1 MGRPII
7 IICIDGFDPD
17 YLEAAEMPNLR
28 EIGRKGFITTGRS
41 MMPSVTNVNNVS
53 IVTASYPA
61 EHGICS
67 NYRWDRDTGEGTYV
81 EAAEYIRSRT
91 MFRRADELGMTS
103 IVVTAKDKLRT
114 LVGVDATM
122 AVSSE
127 RAPDWIASA
136 VGDPP
141 EVYSLEVNGWVVDV
155 GNFLMKQRPVDIAYL
170 TTTDFA
176 MHMNPPD
183 HPDALRHMAILDD
196 AIGRIAA
203 DHPDA
208 AILVTAD
215 HGMNAK
221 TEMVDLKAVLSA
233 RGIES
238 NPVAIIKDRYV
249 LHHSNLGGCMY
260 IYLDPANV
268 REAIEVLRDTSGV
281 DDAITREAAADR
293 FDLRPDGIGDIVAT
307 ASQSVVFGDADEVSI
322 PDGLRSHGSVHERGH
337 TDRRLQRR
345 LRRLRVPGRTATSA
359 DTCSNAFSPDYW
371 MTGYSPNPHAD
382 LT

>member
-1 MGRPII
+1 MDGPTI
-7 IICIDGFDPD
+7 IICIDGFDPE
-17 YLEAAEMPNLR
+17 YLEAADMPNLR
-28 EIGRKGFITTGRS
+28 DIGRKGFLTTGKS

-53 IVTASYPA
+53 LVTASYPS

-67 NYRWDRDTGEGTYV
+67 NYRWDRETGEGFYV
-81 EAAEYIRSRT
+81 EAAEYIRSQT

-127 RAPDWIASA
+127 RAPDWIAAA

-141 EVYSLEVNGWVVDV
+141 EIYSLEVNGWVIDV
-155 GNFLMKQRPVDIAYL
+155 GNFLMKERPVDIAYL

-196 AIGRIAA
+196 AIGRLAA

-221 TEMVDLKAVLSA
+221 TELVDLKAVLSA

-260 IYLDPANV
+260 VYLEPARV
-268 REAIEVLRDTSGV
+268 PEAIEVLRDTPGV
-281 DDAITREAAADR
+281 DDAMTREEAAAG
-293 FDLRPDGIGDIVAT
+293 FDLRPDSIGDIVVT
-307 ASQSVVFGDADEVSI
+307 AGAHVVFGDADEVSL
-322 PDGLRSHGSVHERGH
+322 PEGLRSHGSVHERDIPIVGYNG
-337 TDRRLQRR
+337 DFEGFEFRENRDAGRYVFE
-345 LRRLRVPGRTATSA
+345 RVLA
-359 DTCSNAFSPDYW
+359 
-371 MTGYSPNPHAD
+371 
-382 LT
+382 

>member
-1 MGRPII
+1 MSRPII
-7 IICIDGFDPD
+7 IICIDGFDPE
-17 YLEAAEMPNLR
+17 YLEAAGMPNLR
-28 EIGRKGFITTGRS
+28 DIGRKGFMTTGRS

-53 IVTASYPA
+53 IVTASYPS

-67 NYRWDRDTGEGTYV
+67 NYRWVRETGEGFYL
-81 EAAEYIRSRT
+81 ESADNILSRT
-91 MFRRADELGMTS
+91 MFRRAGELGLTS

-122 AVSSE
+122 SISSE
-127 RAPDWIASA
+127 RAPEWITVA
-136 VGDPP
+136 VGPAP
-141 EVYSLEVNGWVVDV
+141 EVYSLEVNGWVIDV
-155 GNFLMKQRPVDIAYL
+155 GNFIMKQRPVDIAYL

-183 HPDALRHMAILDD
+183 HPEAIRHMVILDD
-196 AIGRIAA
+196 AIGRLAA

-208 AILVTAD
+208 AILITAD

-221 TEMVDLKAVLSA
+221 TEMVDLKAILSA

-268 REAIEVLRDTSGV
+268 GEAIAVLRDTPGV
-281 DDAITREAAADR
+281 DDAMIREAAAAR
-293 FDLRPDGIGDIVAT
+293 FDLRPDAIGDIVAT
-307 ASQSVVFGDADEVSI
+307 ASPEVVFGDAAEVSI
-322 PDGLRSHGSVHERGH
+322 PDGLRSHGSSHERDIPIVGYNG
-337 TDRRLQRR
+337 DFDGFEFRENRDAGRYVFE
-345 LRRLRVPGRTATSA
+345 RVLA
-359 DTCSNAFSPDYW
+359 
-371 MTGYSPNPHAD
+371 
-382 LT
+382 

>member
-28 EIGRKGFITTGRS
+28 EIGRKGFMTIGKS

-53 IVTASYPA
+53 VVTACYPA

-67 NYRWDRDTGEGTYV
+67 NYRWDRETGEGTYV

-91 MFRRADELGMTS
+91 MFRRADELGMNS

-208 AILVTAD
+208 GILVTAD
-215 HGMNAK
+215 HGMNQK
-221 TEMVDLKAVLSA
+221 TKMVDLKAVLAA
-233 RGIES
+233 RGIQS

-268 REAIEVLRDTSGV
+268 PEAIEILRDTPGV
-281 DDAITREAAADR
+281 DGAMTREAAAER
-293 FDLRPDGIGDIVAT
+293 FDLRPDAIGDIVAT
-307 ASQSVVFGDADEVSI
+307 ASQAVVFGDAAEVSI
-322 PDGLRSHGSVHERGH
+322 PDGLRSHGSVHERDIPIVGYNG
-337 TDRRLQRR
+337 DFDGFEFRENRD
-345 LRRLRVPGRTATSA
+345 VGRYVFERIL
-359 DTCSNAFSPDYW
+359 D
-371 MTGYSPNPHAD
+371 
-382 LT
+382 

>member
-1 MGRPII
+1 MPRPII

-28 EIGRKGFITTGRS
+28 EIGRKGFMTTGRS

-67 NYRWDRDTGEGTYV
+67 NYRWDRETGEGFYM
-81 EAAEYIRSRT
+81 ESAENIRSLT

-114 LVGVDATM
+114 LVGVDATTP
-122 AVSSE
+122 VSSE
-127 RAPDWIASA
+127 RAPDWITAA

-141 EVYSLEVNGWVVDV
+141 EVYSLEVNGWVIDV

-183 HPDALRHMAILDD
+183 HPDAIRHMAILDD

-208 AILVTAD
+208 TILITAD
-215 HGMNAK
+215 HGMNQK
-221 TEMVDLKAVLSA
+221 TEMVDLKAILSG

-249 LHHSNLGGCMY
+249 LHHSKPGRVHVHLPRSGERQRSNRNPPRHARSRRRDDERGG
-260 IYLDPANV
+260 
-268 REAIEVLRDTSGV
+268 SGT
-281 DDAITREAAADR
+281 IR
-293 FDLRPDGIGDIVAT
+293 
-307 ASQSVVFGDADEVSI
+307 SQAGRYRRYRG
-322 PDGLRSHGSVHERGH
+322 DGLSAGRFRRCRRGLDSRRPSVPRLRSRARH
-337 TDRRLQRR
+337 TDRRVQRR
-345 LRRLRVPGRTATSA
+345 FRRLRVSGEPRRRPLP
-359 DTCSNAFSPDYW
+359 CSNACSGDPIEAL
-371 MTGYSPNPHAD
+371 SH
-382 LT
+382 

>member
-7 IICIDGFDPD
+7 IICIDGFDPE
-17 YLEAAEMPNLR
+17 YLEASDMPNLR
-28 EIGRKGFITTGRS
+28 DIGRKGFVTTGKS

-53 IVTASYPA
+53 LVTARHPS

-67 NYRWDRDTGEGTYV
+67 NYRWDRETGEGTYV
-81 EAAEYIRSRT
+81 ESAEYIRSRT
-91 MFRRADELGMTS
+91 MFRRADEIGMTS

-141 EVYSLEVNGWVVDV
+141 EVYSLEVNGWVIDV
-155 GNFLMKQRPVDIAYL
+155 GNFLMKERPVDIAYL

-176 MHMNPPD
+176 MHMNAPD
-183 HPDALRHMAILDD
+183 HPDAIRHMAILDD
-196 AIGRIAA
+196 AIGRLAA
-203 DHPDA
+203 NHPDA
-208 AILVTAD
+208 SILVTAD

-221 TEMVDLKAVLSA
+221 SEMVDLKAVLSA

-260 IYLDPANV
+260 VYLDPANV
-268 REAIEVLRDTSGV
+268 SEATEVLRETPGV
-281 DDAITREAAADR
+281 DDALTREEAAAR
-293 FDLRPDGIGDIVAT
+293 FDLSPELIGDIVVT
-307 ASQSVVFGDADEVSI
+307 ADPHVVFGDADEVSL
-322 PDGLRSHGSVHERGH
+322 PDGLRSHGSVHERDVPIVGYNG
-337 TDRRLQRR
+337 DFDGFEFRENRDAGRYVFE
-345 LRRLRVPGRTATSA
+345 RVLA
-359 DTCSNAFSPDYW
+359 
-371 MTGYSPNPHAD
+371 
-382 LT
+382 

>member
-7 IICIDGFDPD
+7 IICIDGFDPE
-17 YLEAAEMPNLR
+17 YLEAADMPNLR
-28 EIGRKGFITTGRS
+28 EIGRKGFMTTGRS

-91 MFRRADELGMTS
+91 MFRRADGLGMTS

-127 RAPDWIASA
+127 RAPDWIAAA

-141 EVYSLEVNGWVVDV
+141 EVYSLEVNGWVIDV

-183 HPDALRHMAILDD
+183 HPDAIRHMAILDD
-196 AIGRIAA
+196 AIGHLAA

-208 AILVTAD
+208 GILVTAD
-215 HGMNAK
+215 HGMNQK
-221 TEMVDLKAVLSA
+221 TKMVDLKAVLAA

-268 REAIEVLRDTSGV
+268 REAIEILRDTPGV
-281 DDAITREAAADR
+281 DGAMTREAAAER
-293 FDLRPDGIGDIVAT
+293 FDLRPDAIGDIVAT
-307 ASQSVVFGDADEVSI
+307 ATQPVVFGDAAEVSI
-322 PDGLRSHGSVHERGH
+322 PDGLRSHGSVHERDIPIVGYNG
-337 TDRRLQRR
+337 DFEGFEFRENRDVGRYVFE
-345 LRRLRVPGRTATSA
+345 RVLGRS
-359 DTCSNAFSPDYW
+359 D
-371 MTGYSPNPHAD
+371 
-382 LT
+382 

>member
-1 MGRPII
+1 MGRPIV
-7 IICIDGFDPD
+7 IICIDGFDPE
-17 YLEAAEMPNLR
+17 YLEAAGMPNLR
-28 EIGRKGFITTGRS
+28 DIGRKGFLTTGRS

-53 IVTASYPA
+53 LVTAGYPA

-67 NYRWDRDTGEGTYV
+67 NYRWDGETGEGYYV
-81 EAAEYIRSRT
+81 EAASYIRSQT
-91 MFRRADELGMTS
+91 MFSRAGELGMNS

-122 AVSSE
+122 SVSSE

-136 VGDPP
+136 VYDPP
-141 EVYSLEVNGWVVDV
+141 EVYSLEVNGWVIDV

-183 HPDALRHMAILDD
+183 HPDAIRHMTILDD
-196 AIGRIAA
+196 AIGRLAA

-208 AILVTAD
+208 TVLVSAD

-221 TEMVDLKAVLSA
+221 TDMVDLKAVLSA

-238 NPVAIIKDRYV
+238 NPVPIIKDRYV

-260 IYLDPANV
+260 VYLDPAKV
-268 REAIEVLRDTSGV
+268 SEAVDVLRNTPGV
-281 DDAITREAAADR
+281 DDAMTREEAAAA
-293 FDLRPDGIGDIVAT
+293 FDLRPDSIGDIVVT
-307 ASQSVVFGDADEVSI
+307 AASHVVFGDAEEVSI
-322 PDGLRSHGSVHERGH
+322 PDGLRSHGSAHERDIPIVGYNG
-337 TDRRLQRR
+337 DFEGFEFRENRDAGRYVFE
-345 LRRLRVPGRTATSA
+345 RVLA
-359 DTCSNAFSPDYW
+359 
-371 MTGYSPNPHAD
+371 
-382 LT
+382 

>member
-1 MGRPII
+1 MGRPIV
-7 IICIDGFDPD
+7 IICIDGFDPE
-17 YLEAAEMPNLR
+17 YLEASGMPNLR
-28 EIGRKGFITTGRS
+28 EIGRRGFMTNGKS

-53 IVTASYPA
+53 LVTSSYPA

-67 NYRWDRDTGEGTYV
+67 NYRWDGETGEGFYV
-81 EAAEYIRSRT
+81 EAAAYIRSQT
-91 MFRRADELGMTS
+91 MFSRAGELGMKS

-114 LVGVDATM
+114 LVGVDAEM
-122 AVSSE
+122 SVSSE
-127 RAPDWIASA
+127 RAPDWIAAA

-141 EVYSLEVNGWVVDV
+141 AVYSLEVNGWVIGV
-155 GNFLMKQRPVDIAYL
+155 GNFLMKKRPVDIAYL

-183 HPDALRHMAILDD
+183 HPDAVRHMTILDD
-196 AIGRIAA
+196 AIGRLAA

-208 AILVTAD
+208 TVLVTAD

-260 IYLDPANV
+260 VYLDPVNTH
-268 REAIEVLRDTSGV
+268 EAIEVLRDTPGV
-281 DDAITREAAADR
+281 DDALTREEAACR
-293 FDLRPDGIGDIVAT
+293 FDLSPDSIGDIVVT
-307 ASQSVVFGDADEVSI
+307 AASHVVFGDSEEVSI
-322 PDGLRSHGSVHERGH
+322 PDGLRSHGSVHEREIPIVGYNG
-337 TDRRLQRR
+337 DFDGFEFVENRDVGRYVFE
-345 LRRLRVPGRTATSA
+345 RVLA
-359 DTCSNAFSPDYW
+359 
-371 MTGYSPNPHAD
+371 
-382 LT
+382 